1 MKEPVKEPVWNS
13 DHYAHFY
20 LKSFNA
26 AFSDEDTSRE
36 TAFIL
41 KALQC
46 RPGERLLDVCCG
58 HGRHALALARQGY
71 RVIGVD
77 INRHFIE
84 LARTAAKGLDGS
96 GSRDNAGGADG
107 AGGASNAGGSGSVDG
122 AGSTLFEV
130 GDVAELS
137 YDAEFSAA
145 YFIASLGWVEDDDE
159 TLRILTSIKKTL
171 DPEGRLLLDV
181 TNRERVVSRG
191 AVRNWTEI
199 EGMVVVRKGDVD
211 LNSSRY
217 IGTETYIMPDGTR
230 RTFNHS
236 ARLYTA
242 TELGTLL
249 CQAGF
254 QVIQTYGDYDL
265 EAPYSAS
272 SPRLVLLAD
281 TAGR

>member
-1 MKEPVKEPVWNS
+1 MKEQAKEPVWNS
-13 DHYAHFY
+13 DHYACFY

-26 AFSDEDTSRE
+26 AFSDEDTRRE
-36 TAFIL
+36 AAFIL

-71 RVIGVD
+71 RVTGVD
-77 INRHFIE
+77 MNRHFIE
-84 LARTAAKGLDGS
+84 LARTAAKGL
-96 GSRDNAGGADG
+96 ADS
-107 AGGASNAGGSGSVDG
+107 ASAR
-122 AGSTLFEV
+122 FEV
-130 GDVAELS
+130 GDVAALP
-137 YDAEFSAA
+137 YNAEFSAA

-159 TLRILTSIKKTL
+159 TLRILTSIQKAL
-171 DPEGRLLLDV
+171 DPGGRLLLDV

-199 EGMVVVRKGDVD
+199 EGMVVVRKGDFD

-242 TELGTLL
+242 TELRALL

-265 EAPYSAS
+265 ESPYSAT

-281 TAGR
+281 TAGG